1 MPGAGEERLR
11 AVQGL
16 DELERLA
23 GLEVGASAWLA
34 VTQELVDRFAD
45 ATFDHQWIH
54 CDVERARRESP
65 YGAPVAHGFLTLSL
79 IPGFR
84 SQILS
89 IGGVSRIIN
98 YGVNRV
104 RFPNAVPVGARVRGV
119 QTIKSVERVAPDSVR
134 VISRFVIEIEGETKP
149 ACVAETVTL
158 VFA

>member
-1 MPGAGEERLR
+1 MREIR
-11 AVQGL
+11 GL

-23 GLEVGASAWLA
+23 GQEVGASAWLT
-34 VTQELVDRFAD
+34 VTQELIDRFAD

-65 YGAPVAHGFLTLSL
+65 YGGPVAHGFLTLAL

-84 SQILS
+84 GQILT
-89 IGGVSRIIN
+89 IGGVSRVIN
-98 YGVNRV
+98 YGVNKV

-119 QTIKSVERVAPDSVR
+119 QTIKSVERTTPGSVR
-134 VISRFVIEIEGETKP
+134 VISGFVIELEGETKP

>member
-1 MPGAGEERLR
+1 MREIR
-11 AVQGL
+11 GL

-23 GLEVGASAWLA
+23 GREIGASEWLTI
-34 VTQELVDRFAD
+34 TQEMVDRFAD

-65 YGAPVAHGFLTLSL
+65 YGGPIAHGFLTLSL

-84 SQILS
+84 SQILMLT
-89 IGGVSRIIN
+89 GVSRVIN

-119 QTIKSVERVAPDSVR
+119 QTIRTVERTASGAAR
-134 VISRFVIEIEGETKP
+134 VVSGFVIEIDGESKP

-158 VFA
+158 VFD

>member
-1 MPGAGEERLR
+1 VREVR
-11 AVQGL
+11 GL

-23 GLEVGASAWLA
+23 GQEVGASPWLTI
-34 VTQELVDRFAD
+34 TQELVDRFAD

-65 YGAPVAHGFLTLSL
+65 YGGPVAHGFLTLAL

-84 SQILS
+84 GQILK
-89 IGGVSRIIN
+89 IGGVSRVIN
-98 YGVNRV
+98 YGVNKV

-119 QTIKSVERVAPDSVR
+119 QTIKSVERTKPDSAR
-134 VISRFVIEIEGETKP
+134 VISGFVIEIEGETKP

>member
-1 MPGAGEERLR
+1 MREVR
-11 AVQGL
+11 GL

-23 GLEVGASAWLA
+23 GQELGASEWLL
-34 VTQELVDRFAD
+34 VTQEMVDGFAD
-45 ATFDHQWIH
+45 TTFDHQWIH

-65 YGAPVAHGFLTLSL
+65 YGGPVAHGFLTLSL

-84 SQILS
+84 SQILALA
-89 IGGVSRIIN
+89 GVSRVIN

-104 RFPNAVPVGARVRGV
+104 RFPNAVVVGARVRGV
-119 QTIKSVERVAPDSVR
+119 QTIKTVERTAPGVVR
-134 VISRFVIEIEGETKP
+134 VVSGFVVEIEGETKP

>member
-1 MPGAGEERLR
+1 MRTA
-11 AVQGL
+11 QGL

-23 GLEVGASAWLA
+23 GLEVGASAWLT

-89 IGGVSRIIN
+89 IGGVSRVIN

-134 VISRFVIEIEGETKP
+134 VISRFVIEIEGEIEGETKP

>member
-1 MPGAGEERLR
+1 MREVR
-11 AVQGL
+11 GL

-23 GLEVGASAWLA
+23 GQEVGASPWLTI
-34 VTQELVDRFAD
+34 TQELVDRFAD

-65 YGAPVAHGFLTLSL
+65 YGGPVAHGFLTLAL

-84 SQILS
+84 GQILK
-89 IGGVSRIIN
+89 IGGVSRVIN
-98 YGVNRV
+98 YGVNKV

-119 QTIKSVERVAPDSVR
+119 QTIKSVERTKPDSAR
-134 VISRFVIEIEGETKP
+134 VISGFVIEIEGETKP

>member
-1 MPGAGEERLR
+1 MREVR
-11 AVQGL
+11 GL

-23 GLEVGASAWLA
+23 GQEVGVSAWLTI
-34 VTQELVDRFAD
+34 TQDLVDRFAD
-45 ATFDHQWIH
+45 TTFDHQWIH
-54 CDVERARRESP
+54 CDPERARRESP
-65 YGAPVAHGFLTLSL
+65 YGGPVAHGFLTLSL

-89 IGGVSRIIN
+89 LTGVSRVIN

-119 QTIKSVERVAPDSVR
+119 QAIKTVERTASGAAR
-134 VISRFVIEIEGETKP
+134 VISGFVIEIEGEAKP

>member
-1 MPGAGEERLR
+1 MREVR
-11 AVQGL
+11 GL
-16 DELERLA
+16 DEIERLA
-23 GLEVGASAWLA
+23 GLEVGASEWLTI
-34 VTQELVDRFAD
+34 TQEMVDRFAD
-45 ATFDHQWIH
+45 TTFDHQWIH

-65 YGAPVAHGFLTLSL
+65 YGGPVAHGFLTLSL

-84 SQILS
+84 SQILTLT
-89 IGGVSRIIN
+89 GVSRVIN

-119 QTIKSVERVAPDSVR
+119 QTVRKVERTAAAAAR
-134 VISRFVIEIEGETKP
+134 VVSGFVIEIEGQTKP

>member
-1 MPGAGEERLR
+1 MDSVREVR
-11 AVQGL
+11 GL

-23 GLEVGASAWLA
+23 GQEVGASAWLPI
-34 VTQELVDRFAD
+34 TQELVDRFAD

-65 YGAPVAHGFLTLSL
+65 YGGPVAHGFLTLSL

-84 SQILS
+84 SQILTLT
-89 IGGVSRIIN
+89 GVSRVIN

-119 QTIKSVERVAPDSVR
+119 QTVRTVERTAPGTAR
-134 VISRFVIEIEGETKP
+134 VVSGFVIEIEGETKP

>member
-1 MPGAGEERLR
+1 MREIR
-11 AVQGL
+11 GL
-16 DELERLA
+16 DELERLS
-23 GLEVGASAWLA
+23 GQEVGASEWLTI
-34 VTQELVDRFAD
+34 TQEMVDRFAD

-65 YGAPVAHGFLTLSL
+65 YGGPIAHGFLTLSL

-84 SQILS
+84 SQILTLA
-89 IGGVSRIIN
+89 GVSRVIN

-119 QTIKSVERVAPDSVR
+119 QTIRAVERTAPRAAR
-134 VISRFVIEIEGETKP
+134 VVSGFVIEIEGESKP

>member
-1 MPGAGEERLR
+1 MREVR
-11 AVQGL
+11 GL
-16 DELERLA
+16 DELDLLA
-23 GLEVGASAWLA
+23 GQEVGASAWLTI
-34 VTQELVDRFAD
+34 TQELVDRFAD

-65 YGAPVAHGFLTLSL
+65 YGGPVAHGFLTLAL

-84 SQILS
+84 GQILT
-89 IGGVSRIIN
+89 IGGVSRVIN
-98 YGVNRV
+98 YGVNKV

-119 QTIKSVERVAPDSVR
+119 QTIKSVERTKPDSAR
-134 VISRFVIEIEGETKP
+134 VISGFVIEIEGETKP

>member
-1 MPGAGEERLR
+1 MR

-23 GLEVGASAWLA
+23 GLEVGASAWLM

-89 IGGVSRIIN
+89 IGGVSRVIN

-149 ACVAETVTL
+149 GCVAETVTL

>member
-1 MPGAGEERLR
+1 MREVR
-11 AVQGL
+11 GL
-16 DELERLA
+16 DEMERLA
-23 GLEVGASAWLA
+23 GLEVGASEWLTI
-34 VTQELVDRFAD
+34 TQEMVDRFAD
-45 ATFDHQWIH
+45 TTFDHQWIH

-65 YGAPVAHGFLTLSL
+65 YGGPVAHGFLTLSL

-84 SQILS
+84 SQILTLT
-89 IGGVSRIIN
+89 GVSRVIN

-119 QTIKSVERVAPDSVR
+119 QTIRTVERTAAGAAR
-134 VISRFVIEIEGETKP
+134 VVSGFVIEIEGETKP

>member
-1 MPGAGEERLR
+1 MREVR
-11 AVQGL
+11 GL
-16 DELERLA
+16 DELDLLA
-23 GLEVGASAWLA
+23 GQEVGASAWLT

-65 YGAPVAHGFLTLSL
+65 YGGPVAHGFLTLAL

-84 SQILS
+84 GQILK
-89 IGGVSRIIN
+89 IGGVSRVIN
-98 YGVNRV
+98 YGVNKV

-119 QTIKSVERVAPDSVR
+119 QTIKSVERTTPGSAR
-134 VISRFVIEIEGETKP
+134 VISGFVIELAGETKP

>member
-1 MPGAGEERLR
+1 MREVR
-11 AVQGL
+11 GL

-23 GLEVGASAWLA
+23 GHEVGASAWLTI
-34 VTQELVDRFAD
+34 TQELVDRFAD

-65 YGAPVAHGFLTLSL
+65 YGGPVAHGFLTLSL

-84 SQILS
+84 SQILTLT
-89 IGGVSRIIN
+89 GVSRVIN

-119 QTIKSVERVAPDSVR
+119 QTIKTVERTAPEAAR
-134 VISRFVIEIEGETKP
+134 VVNGFVIELEGETKP

>member
-1 MPGAGEERLR
+1 MREIR
-11 AVQGL
+11 GL

-23 GLEVGASAWLA
+23 GQEVGASAWLTI
-34 VTQELVDRFAD
+34 TQELVDRFAD

-65 YGAPVAHGFLTLSL
+65 YGGPVAHGFLTLAL

-84 SQILS
+84 GQILT
-89 IGGVSRIIN
+89 IGGVSRVIN
-98 YGVNRV
+98 YGVNKV

-119 QTIKSVERVAPDSVR
+119 QTIKSVERTTPGSAR
-134 VISRFVIEIEGETKP
+134 VISGFVIELAGETKP

>member
-1 MPGAGEERLR
+1 MRETR
-11 AVQGL
+11 GL
-16 DELERLA
+16 DELERLS
-23 GLEVGASAWLA
+23 GQEVGASEWLTI
-34 VTQELVDRFAD
+34 TQEMVDRFAD

-65 YGAPVAHGFLTLSL
+65 YGGPIAHGFLTLSL

-84 SQILS
+84 SQILTLT
-89 IGGVSRIIN
+89 GVSRVIN

-119 QTIKSVERVAPDSVR
+119 QTIRTVERTAPGAAR
-134 VISRFVIEIEGETKP
+134 VVNGFVIEIEGESKP

>member
-1 MPGAGEERLR
+1 VHRERVLR
-11 AVQGL
+11 AVHGL
-16 DELERLA
+16 QELEQLA
-23 GLEVGASAWLA
+23 GREVGASAWL
-34 VTQELVDRFAD
+34 TIKQELVDRFAD

-65 YGAPVAHGFLTLSL
+65 YGGPVAHGFLTLSL

-84 SQILS
+84 AQILS
-89 IGGVSRIIN
+89 LTGVSRVIN

-119 QTIKSVERVAPDSVR
+119 QTIKSVERTKPDSAR
-134 VISRFVIEIEGETKP
+134 VISGFVIEIEGETKP

>member
-1 MPGAGEERLR
+1 VREVR
-11 AVQGL
+11 GL
-16 DELERLA
+16 DELDLLA
-23 GLEVGASAWLA
+23 GQEVGASAWLTI
-34 VTQELVDRFAD
+34 TQELVDRFAD

-65 YGAPVAHGFLTLSL
+65 YGGPVAHGFLTLAL

-84 SQILS
+84 GQILT
-89 IGGVSRIIN
+89 IGGVSRVIN
-98 YGVNRV
+98 YGVNKV

-119 QTIKSVERVAPDSVR
+119 QTIKSVERTKPDSAR
-134 VISRFVIEIEGETKP
+134 VISGFVIEIEGETKP

>member
-1 MPGAGEERLR
+1 MREVR
-11 AVQGL
+11 GL

-23 GLEVGASAWLA
+23 GQEVGASAWLTI
-34 VTQELVDRFAD
+34 TQELVDRFAD

-65 YGAPVAHGFLTLSL
+65 YGGPVAHGFLTLAL

-84 SQILS
+84 GQILT
-89 IGGVSRIIN
+89 IGGVSRVIN
-98 YGVNRV
+98 YGVNKV

-119 QTIKSVERVAPDSVR
+119 QTIKSVERTTPGSVR
-134 VISRFVIEIEGETKP
+134 VISGFVIELEGETKP